1 MKKPDSQGQQLPR
14 EPGHLSETGNTH
26 QAAGFGGGASAGGG
40 GAVSAAGAAA
50 PGAQQDGAVG
60 AQQLATGAQ
69 QLRGAQQVRGAQ
81 QLLCWPQPLLQQL
94 FCLQHFVLQHFCLQ
108 QLRAW
113 TSAALIAKLTVAT
126 TTAASDNSLRV
137 IACSPLWTEMWH
149 IQTSNVHPVLTH
161 GNCFV

>member
-1 MKKPDSQGQQLPR
+1 
-14 EPGHLSETGNTH
+14 
-26 QAAGFGGGASAGGG
+26 
-40 GAVSAAGAAA
+40 VSAAGADAPIP

-69 QLRGAQQVRGAQ
+69 QVRGAQQERGAQ
-81 QLLCWPQPLLQQL
+81 QLLCWPHPPQL
-94 FCLQHFVLQHFCLQ
+94 FPQLLPQLLCLQHFVLQHFCLQ

-137 IACSPLWTEMWH
+137 IACSPY
-149 IQTSNVHPVLTH
+149 VD
-161 GNCFV
+161 

>member
-1 MKKPDSQGQQLPR
+1 
-14 EPGHLSETGNTH
+14 
-26 QAAGFGGGASAGGG
+26 
-40 GAVSAAGAAA
+40 VSAPGAAA

-81 QLLCWPQPLLQQL
+81 QLLCWHPPQPELQPLLQH

-137 IACSPLWTEMWH
+137 IACSP
-149 IQTSNVHPVLTH
+149 
-161 GNCFV
+161 